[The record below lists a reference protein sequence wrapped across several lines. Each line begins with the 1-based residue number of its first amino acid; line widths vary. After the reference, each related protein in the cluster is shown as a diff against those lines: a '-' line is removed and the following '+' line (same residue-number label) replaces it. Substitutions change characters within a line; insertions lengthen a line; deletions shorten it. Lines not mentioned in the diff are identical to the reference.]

1 MFIASK
7 HLPNAHD
14 FRKDPAWRWLR
25 CGYLLDHDRQP
36 LRRDDTATREAWLF
50 RQALGQ
56 CRGAEDR
63 EWLARDFP
71 ALIEAHRLFTSA
83 VPLRRAELEA
93 RLLAGETDDVIAV
106 KCSMAPPGVTSY
118 HDLYFDV
125 RSKLQANSYIAT
137 VVLAG
142 KPYKGIAPDDHEAIL
157 KSLGYALGGEM
168 VDEVL
173 DCLRDPPVVPA
184 SLDGLDLDALRRLR
198 DRLGTKIL
206 ILLETTPASAAHP
219 ATWIGLQQRFTEA
232 RRVARERGDDGAAV
246 LGSIR
251 AVLDLVDAVG
261 RGDIGQ
267 KVDPP
272 HPAGAADVRGV
283 VEAVP
288 A

>member
-7 HLPNAHD
+7 HLPNPHD
-14 FRKDPAWRWLR
+14 FRKDPAWRWHR
-25 CGYLLDHDRQP
+25 SGYLLDHGRQP

-50 RQALGQ
+50 RRALGQ

-63 EWLARDFP
+63 EWLARDSP
-71 ALIEAHRLFTSA
+71 ALIDAHHSFTSA

-93 RLLAGETDDVIAV
+93 RLLAGETDDVIAR
-106 KCSMAPPGVTSY
+106 KCGMAPAGVTSY

-125 RSKLQANSYIAT
+125 RSKLQASGYIAT

-157 KSLGYALGGEM
+157 KSLGYAMGGEM

-173 DCLRDPPVVPA
+173 DCLRDPPVVS
-184 SLDGLDLDALRRLR
+184 SLAGLDLDALRRLR
-198 DRLGTKIL
+198 DRLCTKVL
-206 ILLETTPASAAHP
+206 ILLETTPASAIHP
-219 ATWIGLQQRFTEA
+219 ETWIGLQQRFAEV
-232 RRVARERGDDGAAV
+232 RRAGRERGEDAAPMLNV
-246 LGSIR
+246 VDSMGS
-251 AVLDLVDAVG
+251 
-261 RGDIGQ
+261 GDIDRAD
-267 KVDPP
+267 VSRRR
-272 HPAGAADVRGV
+272 AEAADVRSV